1 MKDELISPRR
11 QGNAADGRPLMTPQP
26 PSYVCPPIRGDID
39 MRGRCHISPKIAV
52 AAFRVFPHVATALAG
67 VATPKIRW
75 ALALW
80 FANFSVTL
88 RHEKLF
94 LP

>member
-11 QGNAADGRPLMTPQP
+11 QGNAADGQPPYDASP

-39 MRGRCHISPKIAV
+39 MRGRCHISPKLTIAS
-52 AAFRVFPHVATALAG
+52 FRVFPHVANALAG
-67 VATPKIRW
+67 VATPKILW

-80 FANFSVTL
+80 FADFSVTL